1 MSDPVMLS
9 LSAFVPLT
17 RPCATSLKSTMQTV
31 GSLVLNKAGSS
42 ETCSQWFLS
51 KTETEVENFTDA
63 FKSAWLYLS
72 ENLDAPG
79 QEESVPT
86 SQMKRTERCVSFLQA
101 AAVMIQD
108 PLTVMNPRL
117 SIFQRREFLP
127 EVMLYSPHLYVR
139 K

>member
-31 GSLVLNKAGSS
+31 GSLVLNKTGSS

-51 KTETEVENFTDA
+51 KTETEIESFTDA
-63 FKSAWLYLS
+63 FRSAWLYRS
-72 ENLDAPG
+72 EHLAAPG

-86 SQMKRTERCVSFLQA
+86 SEMKRTECCVSFLQA
-101 AAVMIQD
+101 ASVPIQD
-108 PLTVMNPRL
+108 PFTVMNPEPFYL
-117 SIFQRREFLP
+117 SAQRILSRSNVIFSTFIF
-127 EVMLYSPHLYVR
+127 
-139 K
+139 

>member
-1 MSDPVMLS
+1 MLS

-31 GSLVLNKAGSS
+31 GSVVLNKAGSS
-42 ETCSQWFLS
+42 EACSQWFLS
-51 KTETEVENFTDA
+51 KTETEIENFTDA

-86 SQMKRTERCVSFLQA
+86 SQMKRTECCVSFLQA
-101 AAVMIQD
+101 AAVTIQD
-108 PLTVMNPRL
+108 PFTVMNPEAFYL
-117 SIFQRREFLP
+117 SAQRIL
-127 EVMLYSPHLYVR
+127 S
-139 K
+139 